1 MSSRYSEPSVTHF
14 MIDQVYSMALL
25 CMGVA
30 WPPYTCASQGGV
42 LDIHLLWLPDHLS
55 YIYYD
60 DEYHQWML
68 LLVIV

>member
-1 MSSRYSEPSVTHF
+1 
-14 MIDQVYSMALL
+14 MALL

-30 WPPYTCASQGGV
+30 RPPYTCASQGGV